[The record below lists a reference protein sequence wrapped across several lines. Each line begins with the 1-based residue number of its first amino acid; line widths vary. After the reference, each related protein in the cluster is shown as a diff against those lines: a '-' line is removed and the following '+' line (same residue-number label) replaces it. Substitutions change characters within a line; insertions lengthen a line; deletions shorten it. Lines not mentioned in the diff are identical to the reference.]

1 MVQNLQCIVYYN
13 MEHDTMCGL
22 DCSFYF
28 YPKFKSNRFVTSTKR
43 HASYLHISVQS
54 VMYVAQ
60 NITVSL
66 ITHKN
71 ELFTSA
77 ETKCNKKGGLWA

>member
-28 YPKFKSNRFVTSTKR
+28 YPKFKSNKFVTSTKL
-43 HASYLHISVQS
+43 HASYMYISEH
-54 VMYVAQ
+54 VAQ
-60 NITVSL
+60 NITVAL

-71 ELFTSA
+71 
-77 ETKCNKKGGLWA
+77 